1 MSRKTA
7 ISIVALLLIGFMS
20 GRYSFYLW
28 PNKPGQQAT
37 SDVRFSVV
45 SPVLNE
51 SSPISLRAANAPT
64 ASSPPQSLLDVGQTG
79 KDGGL
84 IFTLESWSEA
94 LSLPKRRGGEIRAKE
109 GAKFVV
115 ARIKFQ
121 NDGRTSVDIHC
132 NFHLGSA
139 LFDKEGRKFDHIKS
153 LYDIEG
159 NTGCNDNIQP
169 GFGSRETIAFELPET
184 AKPDYLM
191 FWDPQDVY
199 GENKDSFGEK
209 TAIRFRLK

>member
-1 MSRKTA
+1 MSHKTA
-7 ISIVALLLIGFMS
+7 ISVIALLLIGFIF

-28 PNKPGQQAT
+28 PNKSDQQAT
-37 SDVRFSVV
+37 SNIRFSDVAPDLNV
-45 SPVLNE
+45 SP
-51 SSPISLRAANAPT
+51 PISIRSASAPT
-64 ASSPPQSLLDVGQTG
+64 VSSPPQSLLKVGQTG

-84 IFTLESWSEA
+84 IFTLESWSES

-115 ARIKFQ
+115 ARINFQ
-121 NDGRTSVDIHC
+121 NDGRKSVDIHC

-139 LFDKEGRKFDHIKS
+139 LFDKEARKFDHIQS
-153 LYDIEG
+153 LYNIEG

-169 GFGSRETIAFELPET
+169 GFGSHETIAFELPET

-199 GENKDSFGEK
+199 KENNDSFGEK